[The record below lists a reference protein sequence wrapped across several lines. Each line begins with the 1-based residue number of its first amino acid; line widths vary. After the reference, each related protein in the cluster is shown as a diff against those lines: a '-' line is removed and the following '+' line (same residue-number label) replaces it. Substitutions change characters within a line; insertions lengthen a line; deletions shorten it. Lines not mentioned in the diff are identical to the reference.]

1 MEFGELPKLVRDKIP
16 EIAEENDHDPRYY
29 EAEQP
34 EIRERILDKICE
46 EALELR
52 EDGSIEELK
61 DLLEVIEKYIQI
73 SDIDRETLEEM
84 KSEKRSDRGR
94 FEKNYVLE
102 SSDYSS

>member
-16 EIAEENDHDPRYY
+16 EIAEENNHSPQYY

-34 EIRERILDKICE
+34 EVEDKVLDKICE

-52 EDGSIEELK
+52 EDGSIKELA

-73 SDIDRETLEEM
+73 SEFDREKVEEIRS
-84 KSEKRSDRGR
+84 KKRSDRGG
-94 FEKNYVLE
+94 FKKNYILE
-102 SSDYSS
+102 SSNYSN